1 MHKNSHIKIKVLFQ
15 KIIRSFKTSNFN
27 DMNISYNINCDLLDK
42 SVSDIN
48 LNVYAN
54 VYAKTHFINIQTLI
68 GLYIYLFIIQ
78 CY

>member
-48 LNVYAN
+48 L
-54 VYAKTHFINIQTLI
+54 
-68 GLYIYLFIIQ
+68 
-78 CY
+78 